1 MHRPSPMTSQDPTIM
16 LCDLP
21 RKRVGGFTLIEVMV
35 VVAIVAILAALALPS
50 YREHVA
56 RGRRAD
62 GKALLLEAAQW
73 LERQY
78 SLSRSYATSA
88 GGAAINGTVLNA
100 APLAAS
106 QSASRFYTLSF
117 ASGPGVTN
125 FVLEVAPAGGMSND
139 TCGAFRVDQTGARTV
154 TSTTKTAEQCW
165 GR

>member
-1 MHRPSPMTSQDPTIM
+1 MMRPSMTHRNPSTM

-35 VVAIVAILAALALPS
+35 VVAIVAILAAIALPN

-78 SLSRSYATSA
+78 SLSRSYASSS
-88 GGAAINGTVLNA
+88 GGATINTAALNA

-106 QSASRFYTLSF
+106 QSASKFYTLSF
-117 ASGPGVTN
+117 ASGPSTTAYA
-125 FVLEVAPAGGMSND
+125 LQIAPAGAMEND
-139 TCGAFRVDQTGARTV
+139 KCGSFRIDQTGQRSVTGTGATV
-154 TSTTKTAEQCW
+154 AQCW